1 MEFTQIR
8 RIPNE
13 AFAGAPHVT
22 IVNMVGNLFTNFDID
37 AFRGLGHLE
46 KILSR
51 NNSIA
56 TFPNL
61 THVGSTLKI
70 ANFARNKMTDFNQ
83 SEFTNMTALT
93 DLMLEGNKFSPNIVP
108 IIVQGSPNLKKLS
121 FKDMFFASLNV
132 SYLAGLDQL
141 LFLDISGCGL
151 TEIPTFPEL
160 PKLKIVR
167 LNNNL
172 ITSITSAPFVML
184 PIISALFFQ
193 SSTNINLIPDM
204 TAMTSLR
211 TLNMSKTGI
220 TDLDLANFRM
230 LRFAY
235 IRQTQIRIMPNI
247 SFSKMINFDISNN
260 SLTEIPREKV
270 TNLTT
275 AEKLV
280 FDFNRLSN
288 FPFDIILNS
297 PVLILL
303 SLVGNNF
310 QTIPDLSSYETT
322 RTSPLHIEMFGNP
335 TECDHR
341 IAWLKNF
348 DSSNMKITFSE
359 TPCVYPPNLVD
370 VHWDQ
375 ISISDLIPG
384 GKKHLINKY
393 VARDDHD

>member
-70 ANFARNKMTDFNQ
+70 VNFAKNKMTDFNQ

-184 PIISALFFQ
+184 PIISTLFFQ
-193 SSTNINLIPDM
+193 SSTNINLITDM
-204 TAMTSLR
+204 TAMKNLR

-220 TDLDLANFRM
+220 TELDLANFRM

-247 SFSKMINFDISNN
+247 SFSKVIDFDISNN

-335 TECDHR
+335 IECDHR